1 MDVQVGVE
9 VDDKGQAMVWVAE
22 LPGCYARGRSVQEA
36 LDKVP
41 LAVFE
46 FCVWLQTH
54 GEELAGP
61 GAVTLSPPETVRV
74 ASDLGQAES
83 TALFAFDRLPPAGA
97 APLALRAA
105 QYARADL
112 LEMLPRLHPDML
124 NLRLEGANRS
134 LVQTL
139 DHLILTDVWY
149 ALRATTPDNLEMR
162 TYLLSVLRDA
172 ILPLLAQA
180 ADAADLS
187 VSQYRDPSYA
197 EPDQEWTPFKAL
209 RRLVWH
215 DRVHYR
221 QLSRQNER
229 LHAGGGPART

>member
-9 VDDKGQAMVWVAE
+9 VDDKGQSMAWVAE
-22 LPGCYARGRSVQEA
+22 LPGCYARGRTTQEA
-36 LDKVP
+36 LDKIP

-54 GEELAGP
+54 GEELDSP
-61 GAVTLSPPETVRV
+61 GAVSVARPEVLRV

-83 TALFAFDRLPPAGA
+83 TALFRFDQAPPAGA
-97 APLALRAA
+97 AALALRAA

-149 ALRATTPDNLEMR
+149 ALRSATPNNVEAR
-162 TYLLSVLRDA
+162 IYLLSVLRDA

-180 ADAADLS
+180 VDAADPF
-187 VSQYRDPSYA
+187 VSQYADPNRA
-197 EPDQEWTPFKAL
+197 EPDQGWTPFKAL

-215 DRVHYR
+215 DRLHYR
-221 QLSRQNER
+221 QLSRHNER
-229 LHAGGGPART
+229 LHASR

>member
-1 MDVQVGVE
+1 MDIQVGVE
-9 VDDKGQAMVWVAE
+9 VDDKGQAMAWVAE
-22 LPGCYARGRSVQEA
+22 LPGCYARGRTAQEA
-36 LDKVP
+36 LDKIP
-41 LAVFE
+41 LAVYE
-46 FCVWLQTH
+46 FFVWLRAH
-54 GEELAGP
+54 GEELDGP
-61 GAVTLSPPETVRV
+61 GAVVASAPETVRV

-97 APLALRAA
+97 AALALRAA

-139 DHLILTDVWY
+139 DHLVLTDVWY
-149 ALRATTPDNLEMR
+149 ALRAARPDNLETR
-162 TYLLSVLRDA
+162 VYLLSVLRDA

-180 ADAADLS
+180 VDAADPS
-187 VSQYRDPSYA
+187 VSQDRDPNHG
-197 EPDQEWTPFKAL
+197 EPNQGWTPFKAL

-221 QLSRQNER
+221 QLSRHNER
-229 LHAGGGPART
+229 LRATR

>member
-9 VDDKGQAMVWVAE
+9 VDGQGQSMAWVAE
-22 LPGCYARGRSVQEA
+22 LPGCYARGRTPQEA

-46 FCVWLQTH
+46 FCVWLRTH
-54 GEELAGP
+54 GEELDGP
-61 GAVTLSPPETVRV
+61 GAVSLAPPETVRV

-83 TALFAFDRLPPAGA
+83 TALFAFDRMPPAGA
-97 APLALRAA
+97 AALALRAA

-112 LEMLPRLHPDML
+112 LEMLPRLHPDMM

-149 ALRATTPDNLEMR
+149 ALRAATPDNVETR
-162 TYLLSVLRDA
+162 AYLLSVLRDA

-180 ADAADLS
+180 VDATDPS
-187 VSQYRDPSYA
+187 VSQYRDPSQP
-197 EPDQEWTPFKAL
+197 EPDQGWTPFKAL

-221 QLSRQNER
+221 HLSRHNER
-229 LHAGGGPART
+229 LHAAR